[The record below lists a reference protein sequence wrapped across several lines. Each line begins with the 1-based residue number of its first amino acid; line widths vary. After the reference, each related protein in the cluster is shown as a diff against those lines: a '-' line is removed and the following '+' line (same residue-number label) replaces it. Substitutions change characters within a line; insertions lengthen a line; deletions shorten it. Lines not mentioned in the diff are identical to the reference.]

1 MVKLYPVEFN
11 IDNEEA
17 TRYYVEDVIQMD
29 SKTHVEKTI
38 YADSFRVSALDSPDL
53 SINVSTGQCSF
64 EGKFL
69 ASDTTENIK
78 ITANTTTF
86 NRYDLI
92 VADMSAGEIKALRGQ
107 PSANPTIPTANRN
120 QILLAKILVGSQV
133 LSIQQSNIEDLRF
146 KTKQQYNIEALDRTV
161 FNILSKLQDKL
172 EIVVSE
178 TLPAIAER
186 KQNTIYCKITDK
198 VNSGTGGNVTIR
210 VSPNLGI
217 KV

>member
-38 YADSFRVSALDSPDL
+38 YADSFRASALDSPDL

-92 VADMSAGEIKALRGQ
+92 VADMSTGEIKALRGQ

-146 KTKQQYNIEALDRTV
+146 KTKEQYNIEALDRTV

-178 TLPAIAER
+178 TLPAISQR

>member
-1 MVKLYPVEFN
+1 MLKMLYKW
-11 IDNEEA
+11 
-17 TRYYVEDVIQMD
+17 IQ
-29 SKTHVEKTI
+29 KTHVEKTI

-92 VADMSAGEIKALRGQ
+92 VADMSTGEIKALRGQ

-146 KTKQQYNIEALDRTV
+146 KTKDQYNIEALDRTV

-178 TLPAIAER
+178 TLPAISER

>member
-92 VADMSAGEIKALRGQ
+92 VTDMSTGEIKALRGQ

-146 KTKQQYNIEALDRTV
+146 KTKEQYNIEALDRTV

-198 VNSGTGGNVTIR
+198 VNSGIGGNVTIK

>member
-92 VADMSAGEIKALRGQ
+92 VADMSTGEIKALRGQ

-133 LSIQQSNIEDLRF
+133 FSIQQSNIEDLRF
-146 KTKQQYNIEALDRTV
+146 KTKEQYNIEALDRTV

>member
-38 YADSFRVSALDSPDL
+38 YADSFRVLALDSPDL

-92 VADMSAGEIKALRGQ
+92 VADMSTGEIKALRGQ

-146 KTKQQYNIEALDRTV
+146 KTKEQYNIEALDKTV

>member
-92 VADMSAGEIKALRGQ
+92 VADMSTGEIKALRGQ

-146 KTKQQYNIEALDRTV
+146 KTKEQYNIEALDRTV

-198 VNSGTGGNVTIR
+198 VSSGTGGNVTIR

>member
-1 MVKLYPVEFN
+1 MVKLYPVESN

-38 YADSFRVSALDSPDL
+38 YAYSFRVSALDSPDL

-92 VADMSAGEIKALRGQ
+92 VADMSTGEIKALRGQ

-146 KTKQQYNIEALDRTV
+146 KTKEQYNIEALDRTV

>member
-92 VADMSAGEIKALRGQ
+92 VADMSTGEIKALRGQ

-146 KTKQQYNIEALDRTV
+146 KTKEQYNLEALDRTV

>member
-38 YADSFRVSALDSPDL
+38 YADSFRISALDSPDL

-92 VADMSAGEIKALRGQ
+92 VADMSTGEIKALRGQ

-120 QILLAKILVGSQV
+120 QVLLAKILVGSQV

-146 KTKQQYNIEALDRTV
+146 KTKDQYNIEALDRTV
-161 FNILSKLQDKL
+161 FNILSKLQNKL

-178 TLPAIAER
+178 TLPAISQR

>member
-92 VADMSAGEIKALRGQ
+92 VADMSTGEIKALRGQ

-146 KTKQQYNIEALDRTV
+146 KTKEQYNIEALDRTV

-186 KQNTIYCKITDK
+186 KQNTIYCKIPDK

>member
-92 VADMSAGEIKALRGQ
+92 VADMSTGEIKALRGQ

-146 KTKQQYNIEALDRTV
+146 KTKEQYNIEALDRTV

-198 VNSGTGGNVTIR
+198 VNSGTGGNITIR

>member
-92 VADMSAGEIKALRGQ
+92 VADMSTGEIKALRGQ

-146 KTKQQYNIEALDRTV
+146 KTKEQYNIKALDRTV

>member
-92 VADMSAGEIKALRGQ
+92 VADMSTGEIKALRGQ

-120 QILLAKILVGSQV
+120 QVLLAKILVGSQV

-146 KTKQQYNIEALDRTV
+146 KTKDQYNIEALDRTV

-178 TLPAIAER
+178 TLPAISER

>member
-53 SINVSTGQCSF
+53 SINISTGQCSF

-92 VADMSAGEIKALRGQ
+92 VADMSTGEIKALRGQ

-146 KTKQQYNIEALDRTV
+146 KTKEQYNIEALDRTV

-178 TLPAIAER
+178 TLPAISQR

-198 VNSGTGGNVTIR
+198 VNSCTGGNVTIR

>member
-38 YADSFRVSALDSPDL
+38 YADSFRISALDSPDL

-92 VADMSAGEIKALRGQ
+92 VADMSTGEIKALRGQ

-146 KTKQQYNIEALDRTV
+146 KTKEQYNIEALDRTV

-178 TLPAIAER
+178 TLPAISER

>member
-92 VADMSAGEIKALRGQ
+92 VADMSTGEIKALRGQ

-146 KTKQQYNIEALDRTV
+146 KTKEQYNIEALYRTV

>member
-92 VADMSAGEIKALRGQ
+92 VADMSTGEIKALRGQ

-146 KTKQQYNIEALDRTV
+146 KTKEQYNIEALDRTV
-161 FNILSKLQDKL
+161 FNILSKLQNKL

-178 TLPAIAER
+178 TLPAISER

>member
-11 IDNEEA
+11 IDNGEA

-92 VADMSAGEIKALRGQ
+92 VADMSTGEIKALRGQ

-146 KTKQQYNIEALDRTV
+146 KTKEHYNIEALDRTV
-161 FNILSKLQDKL
+161 FNILSKLQDKV

>member
-38 YADSFRVSALDSPDL
+38 YADSFKVSALDSPDL

-92 VADMSAGEIKALRGQ
+92 VADMSTGEIKALRGQ

-146 KTKQQYNIEALDRTV
+146 KTKEQYNIEALDRTV

-198 VNSGTGGNVTIR
+198 VNSGTGGNVTIK

>member
-17 TRYYVEDVIQMD
+17 TKYNVEDVIQMD

-92 VADMSAGEIKALRGQ
+92 VADMSTGEIKALRGQ

-146 KTKQQYNIEALDRTV
+146 KTKEQYNIEALDRTV

-178 TLPAIAER
+178 TLPAISER

>member
-38 YADSFRVSALDSPDL
+38 YADSFRVSALDSPNL

-92 VADMSAGEIKALRGQ
+92 VADMSTGEIKALRGQ

-146 KTKQQYNIEALDRTV
+146 KTKEQYNIEALDRTV

>member
-64 EGKFL
+64 EGRFL

-92 VADMSAGEIKALRGQ
+92 VADMSTGEIKALRGQ

-146 KTKQQYNIEALDRTV
+146 KTKEQYNIEALDRTV

>member
-92 VADMSAGEIKALRGQ
+92 VADMSTGEIKALRGQ

-146 KTKQQYNIEALDRTV
+146 KTKEQYNIEALDRTV

-186 KQNTIYCKITDK
+186 KQNTIYCKMTDK

>member
-92 VADMSAGEIKALRGQ
+92 VADMSTGEIKALRGQ

-146 KTKQQYNIEALDRTV
+146 KTKDQYNIEALDRTV

>member
-92 VADMSAGEIKALRGQ
+92 VADMSTGEIKALRGQ

-146 KTKQQYNIEALDRTV
+146 KTKEQYNIEALDRTV

-198 VNSGTGGNVTIR
+198 VNSGTGGNVTIK

>member
-92 VADMSAGEIKALRGQ
+92 VADMSTGEIKALRGQ

-146 KTKQQYNIEALDRTV
+146 KTKEQYNIEALDRTV

-178 TLPAIAER
+178 TLPAISQR
-186 KQNTIYCKITDK
+186 KQNTIYCKITNK

>member
-17 TRYYVEDVIQMD
+17 TKYYVEDVIQMD

-92 VADMSAGEIKALRGQ
+92 VADMSTGEIKALRGQ

>member
-92 VADMSAGEIKALRGQ
+92 VADMSTGEIKALRGQ
-107 PSANPTIPTANRN
+107 PSANPTIPTSNRN

-146 KTKQQYNIEALDRTV
+146 KTKEQYNIEALDRTV

-178 TLPAIAER
+178 TLPAISQR

>member
-38 YADSFRVSALDSPDL
+38 YADSFKVSALDSPDL

-92 VADMSAGEIKALRGQ
+92 VADMSTGEIKALRGQ

-146 KTKQQYNIEALDRTV
+146 KTKEQYNIEALERTV

>member
-92 VADMSAGEIKALRGQ
+92 VADMSTGEIKALRGQ

-120 QILLAKILVGSQV
+120 QVLLAKILVGSQV

-146 KTKQQYNIEALDRTV
+146 KTKDQYNIEALDRTV
-161 FNILSKLQDKL
+161 FNILSKLQNKL

-178 TLPAIAER
+178 TLPAISQR
-186 KQNTIYCKITDK
+186 NQNTIYCKITDK
-198 VNSGTGGNVTIR
+198 VNNGTGGNVTIR

>member
-78 ITANTTTF
+78 LTANTTTF

-92 VADMSAGEIKALRGQ
+92 VADMSTGEIKALRGQ

-146 KTKQQYNIEALDRTV
+146 KTKEQYNIEALDITV

-178 TLPAIAER
+178 TLPAISER

>member
-92 VADMSAGEIKALRGQ
+92 VADMSTGEMTALRGQ

-146 KTKQQYNIEALDRTV
+146 KTKEQYNIEALDRTV

-172 EIVVSE
+172 EIVVSD
-178 TLPAIAER
+178 TLPAISER

>member
-38 YADSFRVSALDSPDL
+38 YADSFRVSALYSPDL

-92 VADMSAGEIKALRGQ
+92 VADMSTGEIKALRGQ

-146 KTKQQYNIEALDRTV
+146 KTKEQYNIEALDRTV

>member
-92 VADMSAGEIKALRGQ
+92 VADMSTGEIKALRGQ

-146 KTKQQYNIEALDRTV
+146 KTKEQYNIEALDRTV

-172 EIVVSE
+172 EIVVSD
-178 TLPAIAER
+178 TLPAISER

>member
-92 VADMSAGEIKALRGQ
+92 VADMSTGEIKALRGQ
-107 PSANPTIPTANRN
+107 PSATPPIPPANRN

>member
-53 SINVSTGQCSF
+53 SINVSTGQCSV

-92 VADMSAGEIKALRGQ
+92 VADMSTGEIKALRGQ

-146 KTKQQYNIEALDRTV
+146 KTKEQYNIEALDRTV

>member
-92 VADMSAGEIKALRGQ
+92 VADMSTGEIKALRGQ

-146 KTKQQYNIEALDRTV
+146 KTKEQYNIEALDRTV

-186 KQNTIYCKITDK
+186 KQNTIYCKITDQ

>member
-29 SKTHVEKTI
+29 SKTHAEKTI

-92 VADMSAGEIKALRGQ
+92 VADMSTGEIKALRGQ

-146 KTKQQYNIEALDRTV
+146 KTKEQYNIEALDRTV

-178 TLPAIAER
+178 TLPAISQR

>member
-38 YADSFRVSALDSPDL
+38 YADSFKVSALDSPDL

-92 VADMSAGEIKALRGQ
+92 VADMSTGEIKALRGQ

-146 KTKQQYNIEALDRTV
+146 KTKDQYNIEALDRTV
-161 FNILSKLQDKL
+161 FNILSKLQNKL

-178 TLPAIAER
+178 TLPAISQR

-198 VNSGTGGNVTIR
+198 VNSSTGGNVTIR

>member
-92 VADMSAGEIKALRGQ
+92 VADISTGEIKALRGQ

-146 KTKQQYNIEALDRTV
+146 KTKEQYNIEALDRTV

-198 VNSGTGGNVTIR
+198 VNSGTGGNVTIK